1 MTIRDAMPDD
11 LAAIAD
17 IMNYYR
23 KHTTHIWD
31 RSPIRRAAMSAW
43 LLQHTALPY
52 CAIVAEEE
60 GVILGYA
67 SLSRFRPHSGYAK
80 TAEDSIY
87 LAPGYERSGVGTTL
101 MEALLSRAKQNGLR
115 VVTAWID
122 SRNAGSVRFHEKMGF
137 VHAGLMQNV
146 GVIDGTPASVIIM
159 QIELGNP
166 T

>member
-11 LAAIAD
+11 LAAIAH

-23 KHTTHIWD
+23 THTTHIWD
-31 RSPIRRAAMSAW
+31 RRQVTEEMMDAW
-43 LLQHTALPY
+43 LRDHTILPY
-52 CAIVAEEE
+52 CALVAEQD

-87 LAPGYERSGVGTTL
+87 LAPGHEGTGVGRAL
-101 MEALLSRAKQNGLR
+101 MAALLCRAKQHGLR

-122 SRNAGSVRFHEKMGF
+122 SRNAGSICFHEKMGF
-137 VHAGLMQNV
+137 AHAGLMQNV
-146 GVIDGTPASVIIM
+146 GVIDGTPASVVIM
-159 QIELGNP
+159 QIAL